1 MSRQLGDRQGKQSRL
16 LAGCLKSY
24 KTSAIGLVTPVE
36 GTTLPNKSTYS
47 DKVLWLAT
55 SSTLQLAALPSKA
68 DQPPLAGVP
77 QCYLVSRDLYHFPL
91 TFGPRFEQRV
101 AQQPTD
107 VEGGF
112 QHGDG

>member
-1 MSRQLGDRQGKQSRL
+1 MTDAVGPI
-16 LAGCLKSY
+16 KS
-24 KTSAIGLVTPVE
+24 AVE
-36 GTTLPNKSTYS
+36 GTRPDKSTYS
-47 DKVLWLAT
+47 DKLLWLAT

-91 TFGPRFEQRV
+91 TFGPGFEQRV